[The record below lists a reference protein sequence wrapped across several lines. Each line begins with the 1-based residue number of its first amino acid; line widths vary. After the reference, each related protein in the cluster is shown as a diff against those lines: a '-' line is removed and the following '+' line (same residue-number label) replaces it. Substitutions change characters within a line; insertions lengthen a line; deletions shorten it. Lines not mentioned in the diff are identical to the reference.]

1 MIRSLGIVVPVYNEA
16 EALPELFAALH
27 ELRRTLPGVE
37 LNVLFVDDHS
47 GDGSATLIRKACAEA
62 DEFSYIRL
70 SRRSGSH
77 IAVLAGFAHC
87 RADCAAFIAADLQ
100 DPPQLLMQ
108 MVELCQQGHDVV
120 WAARDNND
128 MHGALDAASSRL
140 FHWTM
145 QRLSGLA
152 ALPHQASFALLS
164 RRAYRN
170 LVRDFEPRSS
180 LLVEIPRLGYAVA
193 TVNFRRA
200 PRRKGRSKW
209 SFARKL
215 VAFLDA
221 IVASTYVPLRLMAY
235 TGIAVS
241 ALGFLYA
248 IVILSRWFGNADR
261 PEGWTSLIV
270 VVLVLG
276 GLQMLMLG
284 VVGEYLWRARESARR
299 GALYLVEDSAGVP
312 SNGDDAER

>member
-1 MIRSLGIVVPVYNEA
+1 MIRSLAIVVPIYNEA
-16 EALPELFAALH
+16 EALPELLAALH
-27 ELRRTLPGVE
+27 EVRRSLPGIEV
-37 LNVLFVDDHS
+37 NVLFVDDHS
-47 GDGSATLIRKACAEA
+47 DDGSTALIRKACAETEGSA
-62 DEFSYIRL
+62 FIRL

-77 IAVLAGFAHC
+77 IAIVAGFAHC

-100 DPPQLLMQ
+100 DPPQLLGQ
-108 MVELCQQGHDVV
+108 MLEQCRQGHDVV

-128 MHGALDAASSRL
+128 MQGALDAASSRL
-140 FHWTM
+140 FHWAM

-170 LVRDFEPRSS
+170 LARDFEPRSS
-180 LLVEIPRLGYAVA
+180 LLAEIPRLGYAVA
-193 TVNFRRA
+193 TVKFRRA
-200 PRRKGRSKW
+200 PRRKGSSKW

-215 VAFLDA
+215 VAFFDA

-241 ALGFLYA
+241 TFGFLYA
-248 IVILSRWFGNADR
+248 IIIVSRWFGNADR

-284 VVGEYLWRARESARR
+284 IVGEYLWRTRESARR
-299 GALYLVEDSAGVP
+299 GALYLVEDSAGTS
-312 SNGDDAER
+312 SNESDTAR